1 MNLFTNLSS
10 CSSKKEH
17 FQTLLRLKNIKIERI
32 VSHGQKTPPGKWL
45 KQGKA
50 EWVVVLKGRA
60 KILFKGS
67 RSRKPVS
74 LKAGDS
80 LFIPA
85 KTPHRVEWTQPRRPT
100 VWLAVHF

>member
-1 MNLFTNLSS
+1 M
-10 CSSKKEH
+10 KKEQ
-17 FQTLLRLKNIKIERI
+17 FKTLLRFKNVKIERI

-45 KQGKA
+45 KQAKA
-50 EWVVVLKGRA
+50 EWVVLLKGRA
-60 KILFKGS
+60 KVLLKN
-67 RSRKPVS
+67 SRKPVS

-85 KTPHRVEWTQPRRPT
+85 KTPHRVEWTRPRKPT

>member
-1 MNLFTNLSS
+1 M
-10 CSSKKEH
+10 KKEQ
-17 FQTLLRLKNIKIERI
+17 FKTLLRFKNVKIERI

-60 KILFKGS
+60 KVLLKG
-67 RSRKPVS
+67 SRKPVS
-74 LKAGDS
+74 LKTGDF

-85 KTPHRVEWTQPRRPT
+85 KTPHRVEWTQPRKPT